1 MPLVSVPANIVTGGI
16 IQAADILTLYS
27 AINGNL
33 DSANIAEGGITGLNI
48 QDGTVGQTKMSTSF
62 LQFGLGT
69 VATHY
74 STGPGVIVYTQITV
88 GAFGMLP
95 LVSVDNAAN
104 TSAVIGAHFADST
117 PKLILNHQPSPHID
131 DQNNDAWGLIDIS
144 TIGSLSSGQFAL
156 VMGAGVW
163 TSDNANSHVGSFQ
176 FNYLTASPPWNLGEG
191 DMAFFAY
198 ALFDDA
204 TGTMIQ
210 SHLCVDP
217 PWRRTHPGKRLFLRR
232 SIVDAVGDPA
242 KLEELH
248 QDLDNPRWTSH
259 HEAESDQAF
268 KNAFMPAIPHP
279 FMDVAGK
286 TVVMIDPLS
295 KTAERLRT
303 LMDAGENLPMMLHKG
318 YLQINRSQEVKRVG
332 PPGVKIHSAHFRN
345 TR

>member
-27 AINGNL
+27 AINGDL

-62 LQFGLGT
+62 LQVGLAT
-69 VATHY
+69 VPSHY
-74 STGPGVIVYTQITV
+74 STGPALVTYTQFAV

-104 TSAVIGAHFADST
+104 TAAIMGGHAADSGT
-117 PKLILNHQPSPHID
+117 LTLTADPVLLV
-131 DQNNDAWGLIDIS
+131 NNI
-144 TIGSLSSGQFAL
+144 TVPTLSSGQFVL
-156 VMGAGVW
+156 VLGLSTW
-163 TSDNANSHVGSFQ
+163 TSDNTNSHVSSWQ

-232 SIVDAVGDPA
+232 SIADAVGDPA